1 MLFKDKILFLLTGYR
16 SVPLK
21 NGFSE
26 ELEMAALLVQIEKR
40 NPKVSGKI
48 SYMIEIKQ
56 NLLGFFIRPQNF
68 CHCIMLWVCRS
79 WHRHQLFVE
88 TVVHVR

>member
-1 MLFKDKILFLLTGYR
+1 LFKDKILFLLTGYR

-26 ELEMAALLVQIEKR
+26 ELEMAALLVQVEKR

-48 SYMIEIKQ
+48 SYMIEINK
-56 NLLGFFIRPQNF
+56 I
-68 CHCIMLWVCRS
+68 C
-79 WHRHQLFVE
+79 
-88 TVVHVR
+88 

>member
-1 MLFKDKILFLLTGYR
+1 LFKDKILFLLTGYR

-40 NPKVSGKI
+40 NPKVSCKI
-48 SYMIEIKQ
+48 SYMIEINKICW
-56 NLLGFFIRPQNF
+56 GF
-68 CHCIMLWVCRS
+68 
-79 WHRHQLFVE
+79 
-88 TVVHVR
+88 